1 VNWLQIILRFV
12 HIGAGATWVGMMTFT
27 TFFLAPAMGD
37 VGPESGKIMAALT
50 KRKLLTVMPLLA
62 VLTIV
67 SGLWLFARFSNMQPG
82 VMNSPMGM
90 TLGIG
95 GAAAIIAFV
104 LGLVL
109 VRPAM
114 DKSAA
119 AAQAGNMT
127 ESAKWR
133 DRGSAV
139 STWVARLL
147 YLALGA
153 MAIARYV

>member
-12 HIGAGATWVGMMTFT
+12 HIGAGATWIGMMTFT
-27 TFFLAPAMGD
+27 TFFLAPALGD
-37 VGPESGKIMAALT
+37 VGPEGGKVMAALQ
-50 KRKLLTVMPLLA
+50 KRKLMTVMPVLA
-62 VLTIV
+62 LLTIV

-90 TLGIG
+90 TLSIG

-104 LGLVL
+104 LGLVF

-114 DKSAA
+114 TKSAA
-119 AAQAGNMT
+119 AAQAGNMP
-127 ESAKWR
+127 EAAKWR
-133 DRGSAV
+133 ERGQVV
-139 STWVARLL
+139 SVWVTRLL